1 MDKPSLDTAS
11 LEEKDSLLKRFIGN
25 DTFGVFAAFILLT
38 IVMAIFAPNFTSVGN
53 ILNVLLQIAQ
63 VGIISVGMTYVILT
77 AGIDLSVGSI
87 VAFDGLA
94 MAMMM
99 KAGLPVAVAVLAGLL
114 IGAAIGLLNGIL
126 ISRVGL
132 QPFVATLGTMAMFRG
147 LAYTI
152 SGGQP
157 VYSLPG
163 AFDAVAKSVMGIP
176 IPAILM
182 IIIFLLG
189 AYLLK
194 YTRFGRH
201 IYSIGGNSTASKLSG
216 INVKNNIAMI
226 YVISGICC
234 AIASLILTA
243 RLDSAVPTAADGI
256 EMDVIA
262 AVAIGGTDMQ
272 GGKGSMSGTVVG
284 ALIMG
289 VIANGLNLL
298 NVAQGPQRFVK
309 GAIIIAAVII
319 QMIRAKKASK

>member
-1 MDKPSLDTAS
+1 MENSTPKK
-11 LEEKDSLLKRFIGN
+11 ENIFKRFISN
-25 DTFGVFAAFILLT
+25 ETFGVFAAFILLS
-38 IVMAIFAPNFTSVGN
+38 IIMALFAPNFTSLSN

-99 KAGLPVAVAVLAGLL
+99 KSGVPVAVAILAGLL
-114 IGAAIGLLNGIL
+114 IGAAIGMLNGLL

-157 VYSLPG
+157 VYSLPD
-163 AFDAVAKSVMGIP
+163 AFDGFSRNVLGIP
-176 IPAILM
+176 IPAIIM
-182 IIIFLLG
+182 VIIFALG
-189 AYLLK
+189 AYILK

-201 IYSIGGNSTASKLSG
+201 VYSIGGNSTASKLSG
-216 INVKNNIAMI
+216 INVKNNIALI

-234 AIASLILTA
+234 AIASIILTA

-272 GGKGSMSGTVVG
+272 GGKGGISGTIVG

-309 GAIIIAAVII
+309 GAIIILAVVI
-319 QMIRAKKASK
+319 QMIRGKKKKNA

>member
-1 MDKPSLDTAS
+1 MDKNIST
-11 LEEKDSLLKRFIGN
+11 EKKDNIFKQFVSNEI
-25 DTFGVFAAFILLT
+25 FGVFAAFVLLV
-38 IVMAIFAPNFTSVGN
+38 IIMAIFAPNFTSMNN

-77 AGIDLSVGSI
+77 AGIDLTVGSI

-99 KAGLPVAVAVLAGLL
+99 KSGVPVFAAIIAGLV
-114 IGAAIGLLNGIL
+114 IGALIGLLNGLL
-126 ISRVGL
+126 ISRIGI

-152 SGGQP
+152 TGGQP
-157 VYSLPG
+157 VYSLP
-163 AFDAVAKSVMGIP
+163 ASFDAFAKNLFGIP
-176 IPAILM
+176 IPAIM
-182 IIIFLLG
+182 MVVIFAIG
-189 AYLLK
+189 AYILK

-201 IYSIGGNSTASKLSG
+201 IYSIGGNQTASKLSG
-216 INVKNNIAMI
+216 INVKNNIVLI
-226 YVISGICC
+226 YIISGICC
-234 AIASLILTA
+234 AIASIILTA

-272 GGKGSMSGTVVG
+272 GGKGTMAGTVIG

-309 GAIIIAAVII
+309 GAIIIAAVVI
-319 QMIRAKKASK
+319 QMIRSKRAKVQ

>member
-1 MDKPSLDTAS
+1 M
-11 LEEKDSLLKRFIGN
+11 EKSTPKKENIFKRFISN
-25 DTFGVFAAFILLT
+25 ETFGVFAAFVLLS
-38 IVMAIFAPNFTSVGN
+38 IIMALFAPNFTSLSN

-99 KAGLPVAVAVLAGLL
+99 KSGVPVAVAILAGLL
-114 IGAAIGLLNGIL
+114 IGAAIGMLNGLL

-157 VYSLPG
+157 VYSLPDS
-163 AFDAVAKSVMGIP
+163 FDAFSRNVLGIP
-176 IPAILM
+176 IPAIIM
-182 IIIFLLG
+182 VIIFALG
-189 AYLLK
+189 AYILK

-201 IYSIGGNSTASKLSG
+201 VYSIGGNSTASKLSG
-216 INVKNNIAMI
+216 INVKNNIALI

-234 AIASLILTA
+234 AIASIILTA

-272 GGKGSMSGTVVG
+272 GGKGGISGTIVG

-309 GAIIIAAVII
+309 GAIIILAVVI
-319 QMIRAKKASK
+319 QMIRGKKKKNA

>member
-1 MDKPSLDTAS
+1 MDKNIST
-11 LEEKDSLLKRFIGN
+11 EKKDNIFKQFVSNEI
-25 DTFGVFAAFILLT
+25 FGVFAAFILLV
-38 IVMAIFAPNFTSVGN
+38 IIMAIFAPNFTSMNN

-77 AGIDLSVGSI
+77 AGIDLTVGSI

-99 KAGLPVAVAVLAGLL
+99 KSGVPVFVAIIAGLV
-114 IGAAIGLLNGIL
+114 IGALIGLLNGLL
-126 ISRVGL
+126 ISRIGI

-152 SGGQP
+152 TGGQP
-157 VYSLPG
+157 VYSLP
-163 AFDAVAKSVMGIP
+163 ASFDAFAKNLFGIP
-176 IPAILM
+176 IPAIM
-182 IIIFLLG
+182 MVVIFAIG
-189 AYLLK
+189 AYILK

-201 IYSIGGNSTASKLSG
+201 IYSIGGNQTASKLSG
-216 INVKNNIAMI
+216 INVKNNIVLI
-226 YVISGICC
+226 YIISGICC
-234 AIASLILTA
+234 AIASIILTA

-272 GGKGSMSGTVVG
+272 GGKGTMAGTVIG

-309 GAIIIAAVII
+309 GAIIIAAVVI
-319 QMIRAKKASK
+319 QMIRSKRAKVQ